1 MTTLTPAQTTQL
13 LNTLQQLSN
22 NLGSGTAPI
31 AAPAGGSTVT
41 LAATPTNIAGS
52 LQAFVPPE
60 FTKGMASIKQQ
71 YVAFSNGLSQFG
83 KVLDEADQAAEAL
96 SEPLRV
102 VSLDIQKTFGGFRNF
117 SEQIRNDVGQDL
129 RESYDVFA
137 ETFVKSANELRDASQ
152 EKYIMSVDGTDVNVL
167 TDIFENASEYQ
178 YRFTEFIETY
188 KDTYGPALA
197 KGLKDSGSDI
207 ALFQENFNLTAQQLG
222 DFVTVEVARTGEA
235 TTTMMDDLKTFSYGM
250 SAQTG
255 ISAKLIAKDTVNIVS
270 NVEKFGNVTVEQ
282 AARMS
287 TALKQLGVDYSQLDS
302 MIGQFQSFDT
312 AAQKVGELSAVFG
325 IHLDAVEMMNLANTD
340 QEAAMFKLREAFE
353 ESGQSLDDMNI
364 AQKNLLTTQAGF
376 TDVKQMEMFFSGQ
389 VDSMEELQ
397 AMSEEAATEEEA
409 ANAVKAFNQDLA
421 DLSLQGAKASERI
434 DKMSKDMVYSFRSI
448 APEIAETRSKVQT
461 AISAMG
467 GEITQVMDRS
477 IVSVDNLKN
486 SLGTAVKGGGFAD
499 IGKNLS
505 SGFTDVFANA
515 IPQAFGDTINHM
527 VNIYNDSDF
536 LSSSPSKIGLN
547 LANGIIEPL
556 QLVKNEFE
564 SVITEASAISDAVNT
579 VITESG
585 LPDVADTIEGAGV
598 VANASVTELLKEYQE
613 KIQEVQ
619 GIINVPDQ
627 LTEVL
632 GNVADM
638 REVVKNLLSG
648 LQTISSQPLK
658 ISYDSGGRAE
668 DALFNVLKDYISVSG
683 GQVVLNY
690 PE

>member
-22 NLGSGTAPI
+22 NLSSGTAPI
-31 AAPAGGSTVT
+31 AAPGGRSTVT
-41 LAATPTNIAGS
+41 LAATPANIAGS

-60 FTKGMASIKQQ
+60 FTEGMASIKRQ
-71 YVAFSNGLSQFG
+71 YTAFSNGLSQFG
-83 KVLDEADQAAEAL
+83 KALDEADQAAEAL

-129 RESYDVFA
+129 RESYDTFA
-137 ETFVKSANELRDASQ
+137 ETFVMSANELRDASQ

-167 TDIFENASEYQ
+167 SDIFENASEYQ
-178 YRFTEFIETY
+178 YQFTQFIEEY

-207 ALFQENFNLTAQQLG
+207 ALFQENFNLTTQQLG
-222 DFVTVEVARTGEA
+222 DFVTIEVARTGKA

-353 ESGQSLDDMNI
+353 ASGQSLDDMNI

-421 DLSLQGAKASERI
+421 DLSLQGAKASDRI

-564 SVITEASAISDAVNT
+564 SVITEASTISDVVNT
-579 VITESG
+579 IIAESG
-585 LPDVADTIEGAGV
+585 LPDVTDTIEGAGV

-638 REVVKNLLSG
+638 REVVENLLTG

>member
-22 NLGSGTAPI
+22 NLSSGTAPI
-31 AAPAGGSTVT
+31 AAPGGRSTVT
-41 LAATPTNIAGS
+41 LAATPANIAGS

-60 FTKGMASIKQQ
+60 FTEGMASIKRQ
-71 YVAFSNGLSQFG
+71 YTAFSNGLSQFG
-83 KVLDEADQAAEAL
+83 KALDEADQAAEAL

-129 RESYDVFA
+129 RESYDTFA
-137 ETFVKSANELRDASQ
+137 ETFVMSANELRDASQ

-167 TDIFENASEYQ
+167 SDIFENASEYQ
-178 YRFTEFIETY
+178 YQFTQFIEEY

-207 ALFQENFNLTAQQLG
+207 ALFQENFNLTTQQLG
-222 DFVTVEVARTGEA
+222 DFVTIEVARTGKA

-353 ESGQSLDDMNI
+353 ASGQSLDDMNI

-421 DLSLQGAKASERI
+421 KASDRI

-564 SVITEASAISDAVNT
+564 SVITEASTISDVVNT
-579 VITESG
+579 IIAESG
-585 LPDVADTIEGAGV
+585 LPDVTDTIEGAGV

-638 REVVKNLLSG
+638 REVVENLLTG